1 MPTLEDFKDSELE
14 DQVAPDQITLPFDEL
29 SGGDTEEVVDLVS
42 KSEAQS
48 AEPTDIDSST
58 DA

>member
-1 MPTLEDFKDSELE
+1 
-14 DQVAPDQITLPFDEL
+14 ITLPFDEL
-29 SGGDTEEVVDLVS
+29 SGGDTEEMVDLVS